1 MTKKIIAAAMLV
13 AMAGLAAACASAPK
27 PADKAPVVRKG

>member
-13 AMAGLAAACASAPK
+13 MLAGIAAGCATAPP
-27 PADKAPVVRKG
+27 PAKAPVVRKG